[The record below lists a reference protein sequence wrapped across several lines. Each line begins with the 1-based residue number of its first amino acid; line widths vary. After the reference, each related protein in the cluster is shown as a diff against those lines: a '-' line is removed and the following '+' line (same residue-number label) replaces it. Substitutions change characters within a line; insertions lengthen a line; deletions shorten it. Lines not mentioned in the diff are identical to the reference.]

1 MNVAFVAYDGM
12 TAMDMVGAFDAVTRI
27 DTMGIGELEYDVVAR
42 TPDVEATG
50 RLRFEPNAVAPDLGE
65 YGAVVVPGGVETR
78 RLVEDDSMV
87 EWIATAKTCEWITSV
102 CTGSLLLGAAGLLE
116 GREAT
121 THPSAYD
128 ALEEYCTGREERVV
142 RDGNRVTAR
151 GVTSSI
157 DLGLTLVEL
166 FEDAAARKRIREQ
179 MDYPHDQAHVE

>member
-27 DTMGIGELEYDVVAR
+27 DTMGIGDLEYDVVAR
-42 TPDVEATG
+42 TPGVEATG
-50 RLRFEPNAVAPDLGE
+50 RLRFEPTVVAPDLGT
-65 YGAVVVPGGVETR
+65 YDAVVVPGGVETR

-87 EWIATAKTCEWITSV
+87 EWIATAADCEWITSV
-102 CTGSLLLGAAGLLE
+102 CTGSLLLGTAGLLE

-128 ALEEYCTGREERVV
+128 ALGEYCTVREQRVV

-166 FEDAAARKRIREQ
+166 FEDADARERVRQ
-179 MDYPHDQAHVE
+179 RMDYPHDSLGLE

>member
-27 DTMGIGELEYDVVAR
+27 QTMGIGDLEYDVVAR
-42 TPDVEATG
+42 TPGVEATG
-50 RLRFEPNAVAPDLGE
+50 RLRFEPNAVAPDLGA
-65 YGAVVVPGGVETR
+65 YDAVVVPGGVETR
-78 RLVEDDSMV
+78 RLVEDEPMV
-87 EWIATAKTCEWITSV
+87 EWIATAHACEWITSV

-128 ALEEYCTGREERVV
+128 ALEEYCTVREERVV
-142 RDGNRVTAR
+142 RDGNRLTAR
-151 GVTSSI
+151 GVTSAI

-166 FEDAAARKRIREQ
+166 FEDADARELVRER
-179 MDYPHDQAHVE
+179 MDYPHDQPRIE